1 MFWFIC
7 QSVTRACLKVLRQT
21 LHHIY
26 KVSNLIQP
34 GGEKK
39 IGEGRKCINTSWA
52 LDPTPQLLPSV
63 IFSSGIN
70 KITVAIYW
78 MLAMCQHFPSN
89 ISLNLLHNN
98 PYRLAALSALSSF
111 SRRKLWLRQVKWCVQ
126 DHASL
131 RSLTH
136 CLKKTVHPPHLPFW
150 QWITQ
155 SS

>member
-7 QSVTRACLKVLRQT
+7 QCHKGMSEGAKVNAAPHLQNIQSHSAQRGEEDRRGKEV
-21 LHHIY
+21 Y
-26 KVSNLIQP
+26 KHFLGSSPHSSNAT
-34 GGEKK
+34 
-39 IGEGRKCINTSWA
+39 KC
-52 LDPTPQLLPSV
+52 V
-63 IFSSGIN
+63 FFSGIN

-78 MLAMCQHFPSN
+78 TLAMCQHFPSN
-89 ISLNLLHNN
+89 ISLNLLRNS

-126 DHASL
+126 DHTSL